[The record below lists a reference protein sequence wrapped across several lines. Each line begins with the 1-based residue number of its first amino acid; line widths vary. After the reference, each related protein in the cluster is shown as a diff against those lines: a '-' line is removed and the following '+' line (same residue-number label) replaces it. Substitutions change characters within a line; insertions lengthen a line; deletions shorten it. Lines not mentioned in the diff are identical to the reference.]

1 MSKNK
6 NDKVI
11 AQYQAKVEARRKSLG
26 AQPKVQYVTNA
37 LFPSAQGKVNL
48 NALTDVAQYVDLIQF
63 IFLSTSTHEL
73 ACEAMEV
80 TEDLTFGSYASEEW
94 IQDIRSRKDLLVW
107 NEGKKELTAADKKL
121 AALLSNEAKTANA
134 ISDIVGSLDI

>member
-11 AQYQAKVEARRKSLG
+11 AQYQAKVEAKRKSLG
-26 AQPKVQYVTNA
+26 TQPKVQYVTNA
-37 LFPSAQGKVNL
+37 LFPGVQGKINL
-48 NALTDVAQYVDLIQF
+48 NTLTDVAQCVDLARF
-63 IFLSTSTHEL
+63 IILSQSAHIL
-73 ACEAMEV
+73 ACEAMDVE
-80 TEDLTFGSYASEEW
+80 EDLTFGSYTSEEW

-107 NEGKKELTAADKKL
+107 NIGKKELTAADKKL
-121 AALLSNEAKTANA
+121 ADLLSNEAKTANA